1 MTYVTRR
8 YPTVWPSV
16 TLLLNYAYTK
26 LVDQLAFLKS
36 HITEMEL
43 WCKLL
48 CELVH
53 IRQLERYHVTT
64 KKLVSSWG

>member
-8 YPTVWPSV
+8 NLTVWPSV
-16 TLLLNYAYTK
+16 TLLLKLCLYTK

-36 HITEMEL
+36 HINWNGIMMQA
-43 WCKLL
+43 
-48 CELVH
+48 
-53 IRQLERYHVTT
+53 IMGARRQLERYQVTT

>member
-8 YPTVWPSV
+8 NLTVWPSV

-48 CELVH
+48 WDRA
-53 IRQLERYHVTT
+53 IRQLERYQVTT